1 MKTQWLFLFI
11 VLTISLLLSPCN
23 AAVDLDIL
31 QNIDI
36 GAEPLDVAVS
46 DDGLWIYVLTSE
58 AQVLVY
64 SNEGT
69 LQGHVPVEIGARQI
83 ACGPDDGILYVTD
96 TAKQAVHVLQLDVVH
111 TFSSSH
117 SPVKGRADA
126 PVTLTLFTDF
136 ECTYCARLAPLL
148 DQVQAQYPEK
158 VRIVFKNFPLR
169 MHRYAM
175 PAALAALA
183 ANEQGQFWAFHDRL
197 FENYN
202 RLNAEKIEEIREAL
216 GLDADLFRQS
226 MNKPA
231 LKEYIIEDLR
241 EGTAAGVKGTPT
253 VYINGKKMRHRLSP
267 EGFRQAIEEE
277 LTNNVSAP

>member
-1 MKTQWLFLFI
+1 MKTQWLFLLI
-11 VLTISLLLSPCN
+11 VLAISLLQPPCN
-23 AAVDLDIL
+23 AAVDMEIL
-31 QNIDI
+31 QNITI

-64 SNEGT
+64 SNQGV
-69 LQGHVPVEIGARQI
+69 LQGKVPVETGARQI
-83 ACGPDDGILYVTD
+83 ACGPDDGILYVTN
-96 TAKQAVHVLQLDVVH
+96 TGKQAVHVLQLDVVH

-117 SPVKGRADA
+117 SPVKGPSDA

-136 ECTYCARLAPLL
+136 ECTYCARLAPVL

-158 VRIVFKNFPLR
+158 VRIVYKNFPLR

-175 PAALAALA
+175 QAALAALA

-197 FENYN
+197 FQNYN
-202 RLNAEKIEEIREAL
+202 RLNAEKIEAIREEL
-216 GLDADLFRQS
+216 GLDADVFRQS

-231 LKEYIIEDLR
+231 LKEYILEDLQ

-253 VYINGKKMRHRLSP
+253 VYINGKQMRHRLSP
-267 EGFRQAIEEE
+267 DGFQQAIEEE
-277 LTNNVSAP
+277 LAKNVSTP